1 MSTLT
6 SSFAPHIE
14 AMLQWRA
21 SLGHSPRD
29 LTSALAGFD
38 RFCSARHPGETVLS
52 GAHALVQELRARA
65 KGVK

>member
-1 MSTLT
+1 MSALT

-38 RFCSARHPGETVLS
+38 RFCSTRHPGIP
-52 GAHALVQELRARA
+52 ARRC
-65 KGVK
+65 